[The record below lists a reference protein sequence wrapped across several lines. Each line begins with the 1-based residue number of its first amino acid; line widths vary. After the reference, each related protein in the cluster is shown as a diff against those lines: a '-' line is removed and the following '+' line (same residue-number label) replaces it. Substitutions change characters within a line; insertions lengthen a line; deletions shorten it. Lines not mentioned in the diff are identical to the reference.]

1 MEKVS
6 NEIRTLFRA
15 FEKAPM
21 DKFLEY
27 LFDGLSQEQKDLLVI
42 DNVDYSRRSS
52 RIMDLSAWFYVKPY
66 DGEDSHRW
74 ISVDY
79 MYDSVEETV
88 EEHYCV
94 RDFKRLSSLAECIS
108 FYQDAQTK
116 TEGSIPL
123 LIGKTNDGQEQWLD
137 LEECRH
143 LLIAGASSQGKN
155 EFLKNLIS
163 QLRDNSSVDVRLF
176 DAKSSAQIA
185 EETDESLNALCQMME
200 EYHAREDKGK
210 TIVVIIDEYQ
220 DYTIQFG
227 RDKSVGRS
235 INNSIVYLLQ
245 KGAPVGVHLIL
256 ATQRPTPEVIT
267 PIIKCNIPTRI
278 AFKTFSAMDSKTIL
292 DYPGAEKLVGGKE
305 VIYQDGGRMKTLSI
319 VI

>member
-27 LFDGLSQEQKDLLVI
+27 LYDGLSQEQKELLVI
-42 DNVDYSRRSS
+42 DNVNYSRRSP
-52 RIMDLSAWFYVKPY
+52 RVMDLSAWFYVKPY
-66 DGEDSHRW
+66 NGEDSNRW

-79 MYDSVEETV
+79 MYDSVEEKV

-94 RDFKRLSSLAECIS
+94 RDFKRLASLVECIS

-123 LIGKTNDGQEQWLD
+123 LIGKKNDGKEQWLD

-155 EFLKNLIS
+155 EFLKNMIC
-163 QLRDNSSVDVRLF
+163 QLRENPNVDVHLF
-176 DAKSSAQIA
+176 DAKSSAQTA
-185 EETDESLNALCQMME
+185 EETDRSLHALCQMME
-200 EYHAREDKGK
+200 DSHAREEKGRK
-210 TIVVIIDEYQ
+210 IVVIMDEYQ

-227 RDKSVGRS
+227 RNKSLSRS

-245 KGAPVGVHLIL
+245 RGAPIGIHLIL
-256 ATQRPTPEVIT
+256 TTQRPTPEVIT

-292 DYPGAEKLVGGKE
+292 DYPGAEKLFGGKE
-305 VIYQDGGRMKTLSI
+305 VIYQDGVLMKTLSI
-319 VI
+319 II